1 MFESFWDAKTARIL
15 CTTLIFAM
23 ILAFLYGARQ
33 TLTLFLFAILFAYLV
48 DPLVSY
54 LEKPLRGRTQ
64 AIGAVYLLLIA
75 LLVGIGFVIGPKIAE
90 EGKSLATSLP
100 SLIDRI
106 GSGQLVFQIGQ
117 THGWSQQRVA
127 QIQSFVVTHRNDI
140 LNYAKSIG
148 EGLAEP
154 AQHIWWLI
162 LIPILSLFFLKDGH
176 DIAENLI
183 GLARTP
189 EETTVVRGIVRD
201 VNVMLG
207 SYIRAQLLL
216 CAFTAV
222 AYTVV
227 LSFMQVPYAFI
238 LGPVA
243 GVFEFV
249 PTVGPAIAAIGIFA
263 IAALTSYPHLAWIVA
278 LPRRLAP
285 RAGLRQQP
293 PRHGQVP
300 RNHSPRPALRR
311 PRRRRNRWR
320 RRRPHLRPRRR
331 RPPHPLAPH
340 VQIPAR
346 RRRPRTLPRQPLP
359 PPHHAPLAAPPV
371 SLPLEYQ
378 QRASP
383 ALPELPGEQ

>member
-15 CTTLIFAM
+15 STTLIIAM

-33 TLTLFLFAILFAYLV
+33 TLTLFLFAVLFAYLV

-75 LLVGIGFVIGPKIAE
+75 LLVGIGFVIGPKIAD

-127 QIQSFVVTHRNDI
+127 QIQSFFYAHRTDI

-148 EGLAEP
+148 ESLAEP

-162 LIPILSLFFLKDGH
+162 LIPILSLFFLKDGR
-176 DIAENLI
+176 DIADNLI

-189 EETTVVRGIVRD
+189 EEKSVVQGIVRD
-201 VNVMLG
+201 VNTMLG

-238 LGPVA
+238 LGPIA
-243 GVFEFV
+243 GIFEFV
-249 PTVGPAIAAIGIFA
+249 PTVGPAIAAVGIFA
-263 IAALTSYPHLAWIVA
+263 IAALTSYPHLAWIVLFLTAWRLVQDYVNSPRVMGKSLEITPLVQLFAVLAGGEIGGVVGA
-278 LPRRLAP
+278 LISVPVVAALRILWRRMSKYQPAPEAPATFRTNRFRRLIM
-285 RAGLRQQP
+285 
-293 PRHGQVP
+293 
-300 RNHSPRPALRR
+300 RP
-311 PRRRRNRWR
+311 
-320 RRRPHLRPRRR
+320 
-331 RPPHPLAPH
+331 
-340 VQIPAR
+340 
-346 RRRPRTLPRQPLP
+346 
-359 PPHHAPLAAPPV
+359 
-371 SLPLEYQ
+371 
-378 QRASP
+378 
-383 ALPELPGEQ
+383 